1 MFNGFTY
8 NVSPFPQLTVL
19 SSWCSER
26 WGVVL
31 SVVIQCYTT
40 DHRVIQPHYGL
51 YLVLYSSSL
60 YQDQP
65 SRAISGQQNGKL
77 STETM
82 SPNSYSQ
89 KNNNEV
95 LFAHQPQFNK
105 SKKVCVFIRAAKQ
118 RFENISQSQRR
129 PLYYGLLTLC
139 IYRVSQKQGQ
149 NDL

>member
-1 MFNGFTY
+1 M
-8 NVSPFPQLTVL
+8 
-19 SSWCSER
+19 
-26 WGVVL
+26 

-60 YQDQP
+60 YQPANQGG
-65 SRAISGQQNGKL
+65 ISGQQNGKL

-89 KNNNEV
+89 KNNNEL

-105 SKKVCVFIRAAKQ
+105 GKKVCVFIRAAKQ
-118 RFENISQSQRR
+118 RFAKISQSQRW
-129 PLYYGLLTLC
+129 PLLWPSPPTNLLIHYAKWVPKQVDNKLGRRRKDHKGLE
-139 IYRVSQKQGQ
+139 VEV
-149 NDL
+149 